1 MKTISPAPYAMLALA
16 LLGIAVAFY
25 DSYAIYNGQALWCPP
40 PINGCNEVA
49 SSPYARIYDLPLG
62 YFGVVYYLY
71 MFGLAALLAFDP
83 LSRGLRFAAPA
94 YAALGVCFSIYFM
107 YVQISFIHAFCIYCL
122 VSAVTTL
129 LLLVAALSHRRVA
142 SVDPSGGC
150 CFAGQVCP

>member
-1 MKTISPAPYAMLALA
+1 MKKFSHAMLPLA
-16 LLGIAVAFY
+16 LLGLAVAFY

-49 SSPYARIYDLPLG
+49 SSPYARIFDLPVG

-71 MFGLAALLAFDP
+71 MFCLAALLAFDP
-83 LSRGLRFAAPA
+83 LSRGLRFAAIA

-107 YVQISFIHAFCIYCL
+107 YLQISFIHAFCIYCL

-129 LLLVAALSHRRVA
+129 LLLIAALSHLKVP
-142 SVDPSGGC
+142 SVDLMTP
-150 CFAGQVCP
+150 AGKSPIQA